1 MTEIEGK
8 SNYSK
13 LEFKFKKRSI
23 DVIPTKDIHL
33 LVGKTT
39 AIDCEI
45 VRKPP
50 HLSDGTVV
58 VKMKSQRE
66 DSLPQTLK
74 VAVVNGKIYMNVTKY
89 WSGRITSS

>member
-23 DVIPTKDIHL
+23 GITPIKDIHL
-33 LVGKTT
+33 PVGKTT
-39 AIDCEI
+39 AIGCQM

-50 HLSDGTVV
+50 DLSDGTVV

-66 DSLPQTLK
+66 DCLP
-74 VAVVNGKIYMNVTKY
+74 
-89 WSGRITSS
+89 